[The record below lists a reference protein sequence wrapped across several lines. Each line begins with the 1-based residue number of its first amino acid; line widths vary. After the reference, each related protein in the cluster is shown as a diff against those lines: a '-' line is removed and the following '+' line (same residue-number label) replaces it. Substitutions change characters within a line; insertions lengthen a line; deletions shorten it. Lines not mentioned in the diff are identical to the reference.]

1 MCSVVKTGRSAVVK
15 TGEIAVISN
24 LVPNIQLAD
33 IAASTLCRAL
43 NGHLQP
49 SGWEPAA
56 QLLIREKEAPFM
68 QIGKA
73 AGKRARRRTSCRYGL
88 AKIGFLGVR
97 LWCWRPRCSEILILL
112 THKSA
117 NTEMYWAKAPVYSS
131 CPVALSACAMVASGR
146 SRVRGASFN
155 GTAP

>member
-56 QLLIREKEAPFM
+56 QLLIRKKEAPFM

-73 AGKRARRRTSCRYGL
+73 AGKGR
-88 AKIGFLGVR
+88 GVER
-97 LWCWRPRCSEILILL
+97 HAATVWRKLDFWE
-112 THKSA
+112 
-117 NTEMYWAKAPVYSS
+117 
-131 CPVALSACAMVASGR
+131 
-146 SRVRGASFN
+146 
-155 GTAP
+155 